1 MAEIEVLLRVLGAID
16 LKKGV
21 SDTVAEYLNRGIFSA
36 LRELQKSKGLPE
48 NDPLRFDK
56 DGARLSKKELHQRLD
71 GIIESMP
78 TDKGKWDARKTDY
91 QSRL

>member
-21 SDTVAEYLNRGIFSA
+21 SDTVAQYLNRGIFST
-36 LRELQKSKGLPE
+36 LKELQKSKGLPE

-71 GIIESMP
+71 EIIESWP
-78 TDKGKWDARKTDY
+78 IDKGKWDARKTNY
-91 QSRL
+91 HSRL